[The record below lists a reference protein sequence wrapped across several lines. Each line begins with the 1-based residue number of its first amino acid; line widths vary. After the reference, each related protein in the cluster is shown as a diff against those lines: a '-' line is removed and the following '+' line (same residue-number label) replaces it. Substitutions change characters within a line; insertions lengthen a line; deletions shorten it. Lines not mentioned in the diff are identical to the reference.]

1 VCYFFFKGN
10 QQQDSVT
17 TTLCAILHQLFS
29 HQRQLIR
36 HVIPAWDKNGIQL
49 TGETLELWRIWLV
62 AARDPEVSNVACV
75 LDALDECKEAE
86 RSKMISLLTDF
97 YGKILSSTP
106 SNRHGRLKILVTS
119 RPYDDIHRGFNA
131 IPSNL
136 PTIQLRGEDENDKI
150 SKEIDLVIHAEVARL
165 AADLKLDSHTTCLLE
180 TKLLEMEHRT
190 YLWLH
195 LATDDI

>member
-1 VCYFFFKGN
+1 M
-10 QQQDSVT
+10 T
-17 TTLCAILHQLFS
+17 TALCAILHQLFS

-36 HVIPAWDKNGIQL
+36 HVIPAWDKNGIKL

-97 YGKILSSTP
+97 YGRILSSTP
-106 SNRHGRLKILVTS
+106 SNRHGRSKILVTS
-119 RPYDDIHRGFNA
+119 RPYDDVHRGFNA

-136 PTIQLRGEDENDKI
+136 PTIQLPFQRSGGRVSAVSPSMTFCAIFGKRPVDTMI
-150 SKEIDLVIHAEVARL
+150 
-165 AADLKLDSHTTCLLE
+165 
-180 TKLLEMEHRT
+180 
-190 YLWLH
+190 
-195 LATDDI
+195 

>member
-1 VCYFFFKGN
+1 VCYFFFKDN

-17 TTLCAILHQLFS
+17 TALCAILHQVFS

-36 HVIPAWDKNGIQL
+36 HVIPAWDKNGTKL

-97 YGKILSSTP
+97 YGKYCHLPHRTATADWKSLLQADHTTIFIAASMPFLPIYLPFSYEAKMKTIKSVKRSTWSSM
-106 SNRHGRLKILVTS
+106 LKWQ
-119 RPYDDIHRGFNA
+119 GW
-131 IPSNL
+131 L
-136 PTIQLRGEDENDKI
+136 PT
-150 SKEIDLVIHAEVARL
+150 
-165 AADLKLDSHTTCLLE
+165 
-180 TKLLEMEHRT
+180 
-190 YLWLH
+190 
-195 LATDDI
+195 